1 MLSSLPP
8 QFTQEKLLVLFLPCL
23 QLLPGSIDVLGGQK
37 ETDFRCG
44 SVTML
49 PSNLL
54 TPSTSHTTH
63 SHTAQPHRN
72 KLALRGD
79 ISWTIAETQL
89 CLQGVEVSLQ
99 LNFLVC
105 LRRLGDCSILAELL
119 QTLLCVLEV
128 SLRGAVLEP
137 GKSLLDPLQ
146 ELCVCVCSI
155 IYSPWCICI
164 NQYYVQ

>member
-1 MLSSLPP
+1 
-8 QFTQEKLLVLFLPCL
+8 
-23 QLLPGSIDVLGGQK
+23 
-37 ETDFRCG
+37 
-44 SVTML
+44 ML

-105 LRRLGDCSILAELL
+105 LWRLGDCSILAELL

-146 ELCVCVCSI
+146 ELCVCVCV
-155 IYSPWCICI
+155 C
-164 NQYYVQ
+164 VA